1 METIRVIRK
10 NAKTKDGREFSS
22 YKLVGDNSRL
32 VDLRFTR
39 DVAPEALKAFEAV
52 NKFEIDAEISDA
64 SDRYEYPRVYC
75 HAVDLETF
83 KKIS

>member
-1 METIRVIRK
+1 MEKIRVIRK
-10 NAKTKDGREFSS
+10 TAKTKDGREFSS

-32 VDLRFTR
+32 IDLRFTR
-39 DVAPEALKAFEAV
+39 DVAPEALKAFECV
-52 NKFEIDAEISDA
+52 NKFEVEAEISDA

-75 HAVDLETF
+75 HAVDMETF